1 MIKVLIFLVLDM
13 INVAVQVVRKLEK
26 NKMEKDI
33 ALEIKREFDLQFFPT
48 WQ

>member
-1 MIKVLIFLVLDM
+1 M
-13 INVAVQVVRKLEK
+13 INAAVQVVRKLEK

-33 ALEIKREFDLQFFPT
+33 AMAIKREFDTKFFPT